1 MQTLFSSLVKRL
13 HKVYRKAE
21 AFIEEERDFTLSQT
35 FLNATL
41 ERYVTNNVEFLDDL
55 HTDLYHDWLRL
66 YATMHV
72 KGLETTLSV
81 DLKLIQMEF
90 NKEQQLIVFEQISNT
105 QIVEAKYKNFWQK
118 IAVKAAIFYYHK
130 ILKKDPLGMILER
143 FNVAQEKDDLIFLD
157 LNRWF
162 GKKASI
168 IETLGKVHINYA
180 RVREAELVVFGNV
193 NLAALLFKDQDDDFE
208 DELEDSEITPIQQK
222 DAYNCMS

>member
-55 HTDLYHDWLRL
+55 HADLYHDWLRL

-105 QIVEAKYKNFWQK
+105 QIVEAKYKISGKNCCK
-118 IAVKAAIFYYHK
+118 SSYFYYHK
-130 ILKKDPLGMILER
+130 ILKR
-143 FNVAQEKDDLIFLD
+143 
-157 LNRWF
+157 
-162 GKKASI
+162 SI
-168 IETLGKVHINYA
+168 RH
-180 RVREAELVVFGNV
+180 
-193 NLAALLFKDQDDDFE
+193 
-208 DELEDSEITPIQQK
+208 DSGAI
-222 DAYNCMS
+222 

>member
-55 HTDLYHDWLRL
+55 HADLYHDWLRL

-90 NKEQQLIVFEQISNT
+90 NKEQQLIIFEQISNT

-193 NLAALLFKDQDDDFE
+193 NLAALLFRDQDDDFE
-208 DELEDSEITPIQQK
+208 DDLEDTEITPIQQK
-222 DAYNCMS
+222 DA

>member
-1 MQTLFSSLVKRL
+1 MQTLFSSLVRRL
-13 HKVYRKAE
+13 QKVYQKAE

-41 ERYVTNNVEFLDDL
+41 QRYVTNNVTFLDDL
-55 HTDLYHDWLRL
+55 HALHADLYHDWLRL

-90 NKEQQLIVFEQISNT
+90 NKEQQLLVFEQISNT
-105 QIVEAKYKNFWQK
+105 QIIEAKYKNFWQK
-118 IAVKAAIFYYHK
+118 IAVKAAVFYYHK

-143 FNVAQEKDDLIFLD
+143 FNVAEERDELIFLD

-168 IETLGKVHINYA
+168 IETLGKVHVNYA

-193 NLAALLFKDQDDDFE
+193 NLAALLYRDQDDDYE
-208 DELEDSEITPIQQK
+208 DDLEDSEITPIQQK
-222 DAYNCMS
+222 DV

>member
-1 MQTLFSSLVKRL
+1 MYQLNLLHCNIKTCFYHNKDCVDSLVNHLLEVLFMQTLFSSLVKRL

-55 HTDLYHDWLRL
+55 HADLYHDWLRL

-90 NKEQQLIVFEQISNT
+90 NKEQQLIVLSKLVT
-105 QIVEAKYKNFWQK
+105 
-118 IAVKAAIFYYHK
+118 HK
-130 ILKKDPLGMILER
+130 L
-143 FNVAQEKDDLIFLD
+143 
-157 LNRWF
+157 
-162 GKKASI
+162 
-168 IETLGKVHINYA
+168 
-180 RVREAELVVFGNV
+180 
-193 NLAALLFKDQDDDFE
+193 
-208 DELEDSEITPIQQK
+208 
-222 DAYNCMS
+222 

>member
-41 ERYVTNNVEFLDDL
+41 KRYVTNNVEFLDDL
-55 HTDLYHDWLRL
+55 HADLYHDWLRL

-118 IAVKAAIFYYHK
+118 IAVSGYF
-130 ILKKDPLGMILER
+130 LLSQNSKKDPLGMILER
-143 FNVAQEKDDLIFLD
+143 FDVAQEKDDLIFLD

-162 GKKASI
+162 AKKASI

-193 NLAALLFKDQDDDFE
+193 NLAALLFRDQDDDSE
-208 DELEDSEITPIQQK
+208 DELGDTEITPIQQK
-222 DAYNCMS
+222 DV